1 MKLPETSTS
10 APVADRQNTI
20 KGMAYISV
28 TAFCGALANAMIRHL
43 SFTMHP
49 LEIVFFRCL
58 FGLVVFIPILMRQG
72 LLPLKSK
79 RPKLLLLRGLLQV
92 VQLTFV
98 VFSLSLT
105 PLAKVAALRFSG
117 PLFATITTL
126 IFLGEKVHAR
136 RITALI
142 VGFAGALVILRP
154 GIVDTDLGA
163 ILALCAAVA
172 WSGIQMTVKVLVR
185 TESSVTITLYAAII
199 ATPIAFLLTYHV
211 LTMPTWQELFWLFLV
226 GGLGS
231 FAHICRAQ
239 AFKEADLTAVMPMEF
254 SKLIWVSIIG
264 FFLFGE
270 VPEIWTWLG
279 GIMIF
284 SGSAYIAL
292 RERKLKHA
300 AKEPPMPIAP
310 E

>member
-1 MKLPETSTS
+1 MTLPDTPK
-10 APVADRQNTI
+10 AAHPAGKQNTI
-20 KGMAYISV
+20 KGMAYVSV
-28 TAFCGALANAMIRHL
+28 TALCGALANSMIRHL
-43 SFTMHP
+43 SFSMHP
-49 LEIVFFRCL
+49 LEIVFFRCF
-58 FGLVVFIPILMRQG
+58 FGLVVFIPVLARQG
-72 LLPLKSK
+72 LRPLKSK
-79 RPKLLLLRGLLQV
+79 RPKLLLLRGILQV

-117 PLFATITTL
+117 PLFATVTTL

-136 RITALI
+136 RMTALI
-142 VGFAGALVILRP
+142 VGFIGTLVILRP

-172 WSGIQMTVKVLVR
+172 WAGIQMTVKVLAR
-185 TESSVTITLYAAII
+185 TESSVTITLYATMI

-211 LTMPTWQELFWLFLV
+211 LTMPTWQELFWLFFV

-231 FAHICRAQ
+231 LAHICRAQ

-254 SKLIWVSIIG
+254 SKLIWVSMLG

-270 VPEIWTWLG
+270 IPEIWTWIG

-284 SGSAYIAL
+284 SGSAYIAV
-292 RERKLKHA
+292 RERRLKHA